1 MTTTRQPSPGNADV
15 EDHVL
20 MSRNFLEQAKSEL
33 SKGDGLQASEKVWGA
48 VAHALKA
55 IGAQRGWRH
64 RAHQNIQDIAAHMGD
79 EFDRRDFFGHLTVAE
94 SMHQNFY
101 ENDKEE
107 DLISQAIDDAET
119 FLAKLDEVRTL
130 PPRPYTISTVSAQSR
145 LRRLLGLPRDEP
157 PPMGIHSEV
166 GFSLAHPENN

>member
-20 MSRNFLEQAKSEL
+20 MSRNFLEQAKTEL

-55 IGAQRGWRH
+55 IGVQRGWHH
-64 RAHQNIQDIAAHMGD
+64 RAHQNIKDIAAHMGG
-79 EFDRRDFFGHLTVAE
+79 EFDQRDFFGHLAMAE

-101 ENDKEE
+101 ENDREE
-107 DLISQAIDDAET
+107 DLISYAIDDAET
-119 FLAKLDEVRTL
+119 FLTKLDEVRVL

-145 LRRLLGLPRDEP
+145 LRRLLGLPREEP
-157 PPMGIHSEV
+157 PPMGAHSNV
-166 GFSLAHPENN
+166 GFSLEHSESD